1 MFGFNKKKHLKRA
14 DFMSL
19 IDIEKIHTQKIS
31 IEEIRNMLNTM
42 EEELSK
48 HAFVTD
54 KNYIFNAR
62 RKSTKSQMED
72 FLQKRNE
79 KKEFL
84 YYALHN
90 FWEFISD
97 EYPGNPMETC
107 RKLGI
112 SIQEFDKMD
121 ISYRKKGIICLQE
134 KEDILKLIHIIKNN
148 I

>member
-1 MFGFNKKKHLKRA
+1 MFDKNNLKRA

-19 IDIEKIHTQKIS
+19 IDIEKIHDQKVS

-62 RKSTKSQMED
+62 RKSLKSQMES
-72 FLQKRNE
+72 FLMKSDNTN
-79 KKEFL
+79 EFL

-107 RKLGI
+107 REFGI
-112 SIQEFDKMD
+112 PIKEFDKMD
-121 ISYRKKGIICLQE
+121 MTYRKKGIICLQE